1 MKVLNKIKGDV
12 GEAEAVNFLK
22 KHKYKIL
29 ETNYKNKIGEI
40 DIIAQKGQTICFV
53 EVKRR
58 QTAEFGLPREAVDRR
73 KQQKIAKT
81 AQIFLL
87 QKHLTEAE
95 ISFSVVE
102 IMGQEINLIENAFE
116 L

>member
-29 ETNYKNKIGEI
+29 EINYKNKIGEI

-73 KQQKIAKT
+73 KQHKIART
-81 AQIFLL
+81 GQLFLL
-87 QKHLTEAE
+87 QNHLTNAE
-95 ISFSVVE
+95 VCFCVVE
-102 IMGQEINLIENAFE
+102 ILDESINLIENAFE
-116 L
+116 I